1 MSRFAALLVAA
12 ALFSFSHAARAQ
24 SSPSSALINQAL
36 DKQAKLDLNGN
47 LPDVMGQITKQTG
60 VPIDAVP
67 DVWTIL
73 PWGKETTVTAK
84 IENQT
89 LREALEKIT
98 GKLGLQFVLK
108 DEAIEL
114 QPVPALRRLGRK
126 STISELDCLNLLS
139 TTPLQLTT
147 DKTDLKTLLE
157 AVDAKLASKTPYA
170 VENRTATSG
179 NPVPQNIPI
188 AVPRNATLLDALE
201 AVTTQSPATWY
212 PWGKTIVVLP
222 KQDQVRRQ
230 LQKDITLRHD
240 GTDVAQVL
248 GELSMRAGVP
258 FRYEPGTFQELAPQS
273 RQIKLVLNATVMDA
287 LEAICGLTGL
297 GYQVKEDEVYIWN
310 TNSTAVRPRDKT
322 IAILQTDTGLQVLIS
337 ESTCPPD
344 IREIIERVKEKQ
356 YDALRKMAAEQ
367 GIKVANPPAAQPATR
382 PAPAKA
388 PPAPEPPGKDL

>member
-1 MSRFAALLVAA
+1 MSRFAVLWVLVAA
-12 ALFSFSHAARAQ
+12 GSFLFVTPARAQ
-24 SSPSSALINQAL
+24 NTDSSALINQQL
-36 DKQAKLDLNGN
+36 DKQAKLDLNGS

-60 VPIDAVP
+60 VPIVAVP
-67 DVWTIL
+67 DVWAIL

-89 LREALEKIT
+89 LREALEVIT
-98 GKLGLQFVLK
+98 RKLGLQFLLK

-114 QPVPALRRLGRK
+114 QPAPALRRLGRK
-126 STISELDCLNLLS
+126 STISELDALNLLGA
-139 TTPLQLTT
+139 TPLQLTT

-157 AVDAKLASKTPYA
+157 AVDSRLVAIKSPYA

-188 AVPRNATLLDALE
+188 AVPRNASLLDALE

-222 KQDQVRRQ
+222 KQEQVRRQ

-248 GELSMRAGVP
+248 GELSMRSGVP

-297 GYQVKEDEVYIWN
+297 GYQVKDDEVYIWN
-310 TNSTAVRPRDKT
+310 TASTAVRPRDKT
-322 IAILQTDTGLQVLIS
+322 IAILQTETGLQVLIN
-337 ESTCPPD
+337 ESNCPPD
-344 IREIIERVKEKQ
+344 VREFIERVKEKQ
-356 YDALRKMAAEQ
+356 FDALRKMMAEQ
-367 GIKVANPPAAQPATR
+367 GFKPTNPATQPASR
-382 PAPAKA
+382 PTKA